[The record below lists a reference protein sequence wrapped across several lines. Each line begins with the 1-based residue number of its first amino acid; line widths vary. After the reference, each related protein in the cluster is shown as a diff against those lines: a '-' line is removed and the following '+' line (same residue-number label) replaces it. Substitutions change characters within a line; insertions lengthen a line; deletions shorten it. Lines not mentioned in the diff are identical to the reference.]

1 MGFSWEWRSEG
12 RKAGN
17 KKTSDGCPPEVQKF
31 YESNVLNRLRN
42 LDINC
47 IHSFFATLS
56 IESDVVAFA
65 DVVNQPR
72 DMNKNFLVRGA
83 VNNKAKSFG
92 FVEELY
98 GSTVH
103 LKKIENCDVA
113 KCRDKGRGDYP
124 QMFDFQFFLQNLFFQ
139 AIKPSLFYPSH
150 FLTPLSPSP
159 LKMHPPLR
167 F

>member
-1 MGFSWEWRSEG
+1 VGFSWEWRGEG
-12 RKAGN
+12 RKAAN

-31 YESNVLNRLRN
+31 YESNISNRLRN

-47 IHSFFATLS
+47 IHSFFARFG

-65 DVVNQPR
+65 DVVNQAR
-72 DMNKNFLVRGA
+72 DVHKNFLVRGV

-113 KCRDKGRGDYP
+113 KCRDKGRRIIRKYLI
-124 QMFDFQFFLQNLFFQ
+124 FNIFCKIYFS
-139 AIKPSLFYPSH
+139 K
-150 FLTPLSPSP
+150 
-159 LKMHPPLR
+159 
-167 F
+167 